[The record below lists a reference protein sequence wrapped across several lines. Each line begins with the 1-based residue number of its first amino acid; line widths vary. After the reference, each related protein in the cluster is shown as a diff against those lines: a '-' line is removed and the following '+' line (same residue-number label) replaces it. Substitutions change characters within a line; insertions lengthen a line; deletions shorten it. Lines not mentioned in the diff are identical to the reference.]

1 MELLATVV
9 EVGAYSERQ
18 YQRQDGTTE
27 YFKSR
32 GFTLKHGGDTI
43 YGERGFTL
51 KHGGDTIYGE
61 LTGEAA
67 SKNRDT
73 QFYQNQIYVVKGFWK
88 QRVWGDNNDR
98 HENVFY
104 ITDIQSL

>member
-32 GFTLKHGGDTI
+32 GFTLKHVT
-43 YGERGFTL
+43 R
-51 KHGGDTIYGE
+51 
-61 LTGEAA
+61 
-67 SKNRDT
+67 SM
-73 QFYQNQIYVVKGFWK
+73 
-88 QRVWGDNNDR
+88 
-98 HENVFY
+98 ENSQARRRARTA
-104 ITDIQSL
+104 IRSSIRIRSMW

>member
-1 MELLATVV
+1 MEALVTLV

-18 YQRQDGTTE
+18 YQRQDGTAE

-32 GFTLKHGGDTI
+32 GFVLKRGGDT
-43 YGERGFTL
+43 F
-51 KHGGDTIYGE
+51 YGE

-73 QFYQNQIYVVKGFWK
+73 QYSQGRPCIVKGFWK
-88 QRVWGDNNDR
+88 VKTWGDNHDR
-98 HENVFY
+98 HENLFY
-104 ITDIQSL
+104 ITDIQTL

>member
-1 MELLATVV
+1 MT
-9 EVGAYSERQ
+9 
-18 YQRQDGTTE
+18 
-27 YFKSR
+27 
-32 GFTLKHGGDTI
+32 
-43 YGERGFTL
+43 
-51 KHGGDTIYGE
+51 GE
-61 LTGEAA
+61 LA

>member
-1 MELLATVV
+1 MEVLVTVL

-27 YFKSR
+27 YFKS
-32 GFTLKHGGDTI
+32 
-43 YGERGFTL
+43 
-51 KHGGDTIYGE
+51 
-61 LTGEAA
+61 TGEAA

-73 QFYQNQIYVVKGFWK
+73 QYYQNQPYIVKGFWK

-104 ITDIQSL
+104 ITDIQTL

>member
-1 MELLATVV
+1 MELLVTVT

-18 YQRQDGTTE
+18 YQ
-27 YFKSR
+27 KSR
-32 GFTLKHGGDTI
+32 GFVMKRGGDS
-43 YGERGFTL
+43 F
-51 KHGGDTIYGE
+51 YGE

-73 QFYQNQIYVVKGFWK
+73 QYQQGLPYIVKGFWK
-88 QRVWGDNNDR
+88 VRTWGDNNDR

-104 ITDIQSL
+104 ITDIQCL

>member
-18 YQRQDGTTE
+18 YQR
-27 YFKSR
+27 
-32 GFTLKHGGDTI
+32 H
-43 YGERGFTL
+43 
-51 KHGGDTIYGE
+51 DTIYGE

>member
-1 MELLATVV
+1 MEALVTIV

-18 YQRQDGTTE
+18 YQKQDGTSE

-32 GFTLKHGGDTI
+32 GVVMKRGGDVI
-43 YGERGFTL
+43 YGEMT
-51 KHGGDTIYGE
+51 GE
-61 LTGEAA
+61 LA

-73 QFYQNQIYVVKGFWK
+73 QYYRQVPYIVKGFWNVK
-88 QRVWGDNNDR
+88 TWGDNNDR

-104 ITDIQSL
+104 ITDIQNL

>member
-1 MELLATVV
+1 MEAIVTII

-18 YQRQDGTTE
+18 YQRQDGTSE

-32 GFTLKHGGDTI
+32 GFVMKHGGDI
-43 YGERGFTL
+43 
-51 KHGGDTIYGE
+51 IYGE

-73 QFYQNQIYVVKGFWK
+73 EYDLEVPYVVKGFWK
-88 QRVWGDNNDR
+88 QKTWGDNNDR
-98 HENVFY
+98 HENVLY
-104 ITDIQSL
+104 ITDIQVL

>member
-1 MELLATVV
+1 MEKIVTIQ

-18 YQRQDGTTE
+18 YQRQDGTAE

-32 GFTLKHGGDTI
+32 GVVMKHGGDVV
-43 YGERGFTL
+43 YGEMT
-51 KHGGDTIYGE
+51 GE
-61 LTGEAA
+61 LA

-73 QFYQNQIYVVKGFWK
+73 VYYQQQLYVVKGFWK
-88 QRVWGDNNDR
+88 MKTWGDNNDR

-104 ITDIQSL
+104 ITDLQTL

>member
-1 MELLATVV
+1 MEALVTIV

-18 YQRQDGTTE
+18 YNRQDGTPE

-32 GFTLKHGGDTI
+32 GFVMKRGGDV
-43 YGERGFTL
+43 
-51 KHGGDTIYGE
+51 IYGE

-73 QFYQNQIYVVKGFWK
+73 QYEQQVPYIVKGFWK
-88 QRVWGDNNDR
+88 VKTWGDNHDR
-98 HENVFY
+98 HENLFY
-104 ITDIQSL
+104 ITDIQTL